1 MKLKIQT
8 DELSHSNHSKLKN
21 VKAKSKKTEIK
32 SSFKDKLSEI
42 KHGKIK
48 ERLDKL
54 MDIVDKQGKKLKK
67 SLDKKDML
75 EYKKRVKD
83 FLRLIQKEFVQAK
96 QSFSWDGSG
105 NLKTYTI
112 IEKVDKN
119 LDQLH
124 DLFLK
129 EQADVLEVVKK
140 IDEIR
145 GLLIDLYI

>member
-1 MKLKIQT
+1 MKIHNKDISHRTKT
-8 DELSHSNHSKLKN
+8 D
-21 VKAKSKKTEIK
+21 KSKVQQSKNTSDID
-32 SSFKDKLSEI
+32 SSFKAKLSEI
-42 KHGKIK
+42 KHGEIK

-54 MDIVDKQGKKLKK
+54 MDIVDKQGEKLKR
-67 SLDKKDML
+67 SLDKKDLL

-96 QSFSWDGSG
+96 QSFSWDGTG

-129 EQADVLEVVKK
+129 EQSDVLEVVKK

>member
-1 MKLKIQT
+1 MKIDTSELRNKTHLNKTKLRKKSELKDIDKT
-8 DELSHSNHSKLKN
+8 F
-21 VKAKSKKTEIK
+21 KA
-32 SSFKDKLSEI
+32 KLSEI
-42 KHGKIK
+42 KEDEIK
-48 ERLDKL
+48 DRLDRL
-54 MDIVDKQGKKLKK
+54 MEIVDEQGKKLKK
-67 SLDKKDML
+67 SLDKKDLL

-83 FLRLIQKEFVQAK
+83 FLRLIQNEFAEAK
-96 QSFSWDGSG
+96 QSFSWDNSG

-112 IEKVDKN
+112 IEKVDQS

-129 EQADVLEVVKK
+129 EQKDVLEVVKK